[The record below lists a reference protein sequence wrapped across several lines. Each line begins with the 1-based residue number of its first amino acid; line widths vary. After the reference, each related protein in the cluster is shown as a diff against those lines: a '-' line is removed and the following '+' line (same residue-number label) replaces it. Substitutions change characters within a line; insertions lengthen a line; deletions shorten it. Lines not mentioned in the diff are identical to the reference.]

1 MLFLRPDLS
10 LKCLIGIYLF
20 ITLCAFIAYYVDSR
34 RSEDDPKRKN
44 YHPLAIIFAP
54 VTFPIFLVLFIFLFL
69 LRVLVYGVFTILF
82 ILMLILVR
90 KPFILEPMQKI
101 AIRIGDRLMEA
112 NTILVRFF
120 LNPWMNSRESS

>member
-1 MLFLRPDLS
+1 MLFLHPDLS

-20 ITLCAFIAYYVDSR
+20 ITLCAFIAHYVDSR
-34 RSEDDPKRKN
+34 RSEDDPKKKN
-44 YHPLAIIFAP
+44 YHPLAIVFAP

-69 LRVLVYGVFTILF
+69 FRVLVYGVFTILF

-90 KPFILEPMQKI
+90 KPFILEAMQKI

-112 NTILVRFF
+112 NTMLVRFF
-120 LNPWMNSRESS
+120 LNPWAISRESS